1 MIHYLKPMRA
11 RDPKEAHRTATPL
24 ELFFDLVFVIAISIG
39 GGHFH
44 HALIEGHV
52 LHGVIGF
59 VMVFLCIWWA
69 WMNFTWF
76 STSFDNDDW
85 LFRTLT
91 FVQMLGVLVLAVG
104 SQAFFDGENLLI
116 PIIGF
121 VIMRIALVS
130 QWLRASQCGGDAAKA
145 AKTYAAGLT
154 FAQILWVA
162 WAFIPEHTRVPVFFL
177 LMALE
182 LCIPVF
188 AERAGRTTWH
198 PHHITERYGLFTI
211 ILLGESLLG
220 SAHAIADAIQEQQH
234 MATLLSL
241 AVAGFVIAAGMW
253 WVYFWPAHHKQIRGL
268 SSALRYGYCHAFI
281 FAAAGA
287 VSAGIETQVGYLSSH
302 SELGFL
308 GSNLAVGIPVAV
320 FLLGVW
326 ALLLR
331 GQTPTT
337 LQWAIPLAALLAL
350 LLPVWG
356 IAAVMAVLIYLLVRT
371 EAELRAPST
380 TKH

>member
-1 MIHYLKPMRA
+1 MIQYLKPMRP
-11 RDPKEAHRTATPL
+11 RDPEESHRTATPL

-44 HALIEGHV
+44 HALTQGHV
-52 LHGVIGF
+52 WHGVIGF
-59 VMVFLCIWWA
+59 IMVFQCIWWA

-104 SQAFFDGENLLI
+104 SEAFFTGENLLV

-121 VIMRIALVS
+121 VIMRVALIS
-130 QWLRASQCGGDAAKA
+130 QWLRASRCGGIAAKA
-145 AKTYAAGLT
+145 AKMYAAGLA
-154 FAQILWVA
+154 FAQVLWVA
-162 WAFIPEHTRVPVFFL
+162 WAFVPDHTRVPVFFL
-177 LMALE
+177 LTALE

-188 AERAGRTTWH
+188 AERAGRTNWH

-220 SAHAIADAIQEQQH
+220 SAHAIADALHEHDHILP
-234 MATLLSL
+234 LLSL
-241 AVAGFVIAAGMW
+241 AVAGLVIAAGMW
-253 WVYFWPAHHKQIRGL
+253 WLYFWPPHHKEIDGL
-268 SSALRYGYCHAFI
+268 ARALRYGYGHAFI

-287 VSAGIETQVGYLSSH
+287 VSVGIETQVGYFSNH
-302 SELGFL
+302 SELGFI
-308 GSNLAVGIPVAV
+308 GTNLAVGIPVAV

-326 ALLLR
+326 VLLLKGR
-331 GQTPTT
+331 APAP
-337 LQWAIPLAALLAL
+337 LQWAIPLAALLCL
-350 LLPVWG
+350 LLPIWG
-356 IAAVMAVLIYLLVRT
+356 IAIVMAALIYLLVQNG
-371 EAELRAPST
+371 AA
-380 TKH
+380 KH